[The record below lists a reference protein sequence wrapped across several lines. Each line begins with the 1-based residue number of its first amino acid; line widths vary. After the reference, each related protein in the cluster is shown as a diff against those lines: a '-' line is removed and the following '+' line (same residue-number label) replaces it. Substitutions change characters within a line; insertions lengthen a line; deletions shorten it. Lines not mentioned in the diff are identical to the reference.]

1 MAGSNRKK
9 LKKAAAVIEYL
20 VAEVVE
26 WVERGTETQKRG
38 VKKKRG
44 DEKNEDRQ
52 DSGVETYR

>member
-9 LKKAAAVIEYL
+9 LKEAAAVIEYL

-38 VKKKRG
+38 GKKRG